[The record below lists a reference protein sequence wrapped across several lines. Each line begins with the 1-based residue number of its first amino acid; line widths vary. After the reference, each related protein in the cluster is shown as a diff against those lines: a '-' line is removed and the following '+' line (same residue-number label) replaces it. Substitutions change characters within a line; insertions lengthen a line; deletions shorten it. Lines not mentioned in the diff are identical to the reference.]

1 MVYRDSLPSEE
12 KGRFLASEHDLGSN
26 EGISPVQVSFA
37 ITSTGPVKTRPYLF
51 LGVEINHF

>member
-1 MVYRDSLPSEE
+1 MMYRDSLPSEE
-12 KGRFLASEHDLGSN
+12 KGRFFASEHDLGSN

-51 LGVEINHF
+51 LGVEI